1 MSVSFISLI
10 SRIFRNE
17 NRNWRACSKW
27 TGRKKR
33 DLSWNR
39 TQKKTYIEKEKKKY
53 KHSRTYTMK
62 GQWRCEMY
70 EIALF
75 HIESEG
81 IYAKMR
87 VNTIF
92 HRFIPCHF
100 HIYTHT
106 HQRTLHF
113 IPMMP
118 ACLLMFAIYNQ
129 TIHGM
134 NIEFFSFVASHLTR
148 SYPYSLSLPVLLSHS
163 MI

>member
-33 DLSWNR
+33 ELSWNR
-39 TQKKTYIEKEKKKY
+39 TQKKTYIEKEKKKIQTFQNVHDERPMAMWNVWNCIISHRIGRNLRKNACQHY
-53 KHSRTYTMK
+53 FS
-62 GQWRCEMY
+62 
-70 EIALF
+70 
-75 HIESEG
+75 S
-81 IYAKMR
+81 IYSMSLPY
-87 VNTIF
+87 I
-92 HRFIPCHF
+92 
-100 HIYTHT
+100 HT